1 MTHTTEHIQTK
12 QLAPKKKNI
21 VRTISTLTSD
31 TIEIESKT
39 DLQFYLLNSYFMCVA
54 SEDKQLTF
62 S

>member
-12 QLAPKKKNI
+12 QLAPKKKII

-39 DLQFYLLNSYFMCVA
+39 DLQFYLLNSYFM
-54 SEDKQLTF
+54 
-62 S
+62 